1 MKLIKEKRNQ
11 ISMVQSEGGKNRKQA
26 IIDDINLLNNLVEG
40 NHKKI

>member
-1 MKLIKEKRNQ
+1 
-11 ISMVQSEGGKNRKQA
+11 MVQSEGGKNRKQA